1 MEINLEY
8 IRQLYLQQLSTELSP
23 IEQTV
28 LSEAI
33 QHPHIH
39 RMCAELNELYHS
51 PEMKKLLRERPTEKR
66 WRELKKRAE
75 EISTGPQDDVIFPPM
90 KNFIVCSFILITV
103 VYILFK
109 LL

>member
-8 IRQLYLQQLSTELSP
+8 IRQLYLQQLSAELSP
-23 IEQTV
+23 VEQAV

-33 QHPHIH
+33 QHPHID
-39 RMCAELNELYHS
+39 RLCAELNELYHS

-75 EISTGPQDDVIFPPM
+75 KSTEPHDDLIFPPM
-90 KNFIVCSFILITV
+90 KNFIACSLLLIMMM
-103 VYILFK
+103 YILWK
-109 LL
+109 LV